1 MTAPTNDPKPTRGKK
16 PREDYPVQTGQEANA
31 MLSAVAD
38 GKSGRHWQTLIG
50 ASSRVHQTPGASHYV
65 SLRLSDGERELN
77 IAVEAL
83 EDATLKCDADDDF
96 ILLYISRLLTPS
108 QPLAPGSFAGATIEL
123 DEVIKAVGWNPQTTV
138 QRTEMRRRIWQFI
151 KFTSRAHII
160 GQRTYKQRDKMTGEE
175 LDTYIDEP
183 PFMIGGTV
191 REKPPEPSLFDNDE
205 PPLTVRLA
213 ASDAWTRLTAM
224 PDTAQFLPLGE
235 VLGAIPGAKP
245 SGAWARVVGLAL
257 ANFWRRNP
265 REATSGKIKPTR
277 RELLERYT
285 PSTGSVT
292 DVLASDKPGRAVQ
305 YWAGALR
312 ILVES
317 EFLADD
323 GEAALEAEAMRD
335 AFGGYGWQEAWL
347 NGVADLRPGPALLT
361 AVQERAE
368 ALPESK
374 PKRRK
379 R

>member
-1 MTAPTNDPKPTRGKK
+1 MKADTKK

-31 MLSAVAD
+31 MLAAVAD

-50 ASSRVHQTPGASHYV
+50 AGSRVHKTPGASHYV

-83 EDATLKCDADDDF
+83 ESATLKCDADDDF

-108 QPLAPGSFAGATIEL
+108 HPLPAGAFAGATIKL
-123 DEVIKAVGWNPQTTV
+123 DDVIKAIGWNPQTTV
-138 QRTEMRRRIWQFI
+138 QRAEMRRRIWQFI
-151 KFTSRAHII
+151 KFASRAHII
-160 GQRTYKQRDKMTGEE
+160 GQRNYKQKDKLTGKE
-175 LDTYIDEP
+175 LDTYIDSP
-183 PFMIGGTV
+183 PFMIGDTV
-191 REKPPEPSLFDNDE
+191 REKPPEPSLFDDDE
-205 PPLTVRLA
+205 PPISVRIA

-265 REATSGKIKPTR
+265 RDAMSGKLKPTR

-285 PSTGSVT
+285 PSTGSVA
-292 DVLASDKPGRAVQ
+292 DVLASNDPGRAVQ
-305 YWAGALR
+305 YWAAALR

-317 EFLADD
+317 EFLADE
-323 GEAALEAEAMRD
+323 GESALTAEEMRAALPRYDWAEL
-335 AFGGYGWQEAWL
+335 WL
-347 NGVADLRPGPALLT
+347 SGKPDLKPGAALLA
-361 AVQERAE
+361 AVQERAD
-368 ALPESK
+368 ALPQPK
-374 PKRRK
+374 PKRKKQQKTAAR
-379 R
+379 